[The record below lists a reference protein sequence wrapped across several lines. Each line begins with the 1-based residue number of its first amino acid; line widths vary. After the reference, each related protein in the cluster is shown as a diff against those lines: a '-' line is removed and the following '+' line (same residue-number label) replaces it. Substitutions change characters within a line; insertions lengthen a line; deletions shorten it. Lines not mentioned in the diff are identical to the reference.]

1 MASRM
6 SPGQSMLTA
15 LAGLTAYEAGQDG
28 EVLAMGAEAP
38 GEAFAGAVAV
48 ASRLASELRRHGI
61 DPAPLLGRIYDK
73 ASDLAYS

>member
-1 MASRM
+1 VASRM

-15 LAGLTAYEAGQDG
+15 LAGLTAYEAGQDS

-48 ASRLASELRRHGI
+48 AARLACELRRHGI
-61 DPAPLLGRIYDK
+61 DPAPLLSRIYDK